1 MNLETHQT
9 CFHQWKKT
17 CVFLKFETPRFV
29 FDVTHRTLPWQHHLF
44 RLAKKE
50 AENAAKAKS
59 WNVSTW
65 WFNLMLAKRKIQ
77 LGCRTKKVVMDG
89 NCFRILIKSLIN
101 FISSI
106 QISSTQLLRILRI
119 CHVFQKP
126 QRSNQKEKQYKLK
139 ELCLW
144 SPCFFPNLKLI
155 FSRQLQL
162 TFSKIMLHLSGI
174 IAERS
179 TWGNLF
185 LETNMLQIGVPR
197 DPSTFI

>member
-65 WFNLMLAKRKIQ
+65 WFNLMLARRKIQ

-144 SPCFFPNLKLI
+144 SPCFFSQFEVDFFQTTATDVFENYVAPFRNHCWKVNMGKP
-155 FSRQLQL
+155 FSWNKHA
-162 TFSKIMLHLSGI
+162 SD
-174 IAERS
+174 
-179 TWGNLF
+179 WGA
-185 LETNMLQIGVPR
+185 
-197 DPSTFI
+197 